1 MADRGDQ
8 KARGNQYTLLLNNK
22 HLNEKH
28 DLSTE
33 ASNHSSNLS
42 NTKPTK
48 NSSLKQSKTEHP
60 KQQETGI
67 YATEL
72 YMKFM

>member
-33 ASNHSSNLS
+33 ASNHSSAE
-42 NTKPTK
+42 
-48 NSSLKQSKTEHP
+48 SLNGP
-60 KQQETGI
+60 YGP
-67 YATEL
+67 
-72 YMKFM
+72 